1 MAASATDLRDPG
13 AFERAH
19 RALAARAR
27 ASAQRVVRDPA
38 AADDVVQDVFAA
50 LWSQPD
56 LYDPARGSLETY
68 VTLRARSRALDRVR
82 RRAARDAALARAAAA
97 ERVERRPPETP
108 EDAAIRREET
118 RRLADALAAL
128 PPAQRRAVVA
138 THGAG
143 LTTREF
149 SELAGVPL
157 GTAKSR
163 VRLGLRTLR
172 STAAEPEAGSA

>member
-68 VTLRARSRALDRVR
+68 VTLRARSRALDGLR
-82 RRAARDAALARAAAA
+82 RRAAHEAALARVAAA
-97 ERVERRPPETP
+97 EQTGARPPETP
-108 EDAAIRREET
+108 EEAAVRREEAG
-118 RRLADALAAL
+118 RLVAALDAL
-128 PPAQRRAVVA
+128 PPGQRRAVLL

-143 LTTREF
+143 LTAA
-149 SELAGVPL
+149 ELADLAGLPL

-163 VRLGLRTLR
+163 VRLGLRALR
-172 STAAEPEAGSA
+172 ARLEAEAEAA